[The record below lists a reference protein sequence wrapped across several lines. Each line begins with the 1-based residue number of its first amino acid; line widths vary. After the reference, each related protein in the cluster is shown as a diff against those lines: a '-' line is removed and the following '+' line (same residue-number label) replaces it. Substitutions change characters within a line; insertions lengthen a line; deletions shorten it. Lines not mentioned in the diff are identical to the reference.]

1 MNKYEINDE
10 TLALI
15 SVGEECTQVY
25 EKNHIFHVNKNVNE
39 IMEDSCLYFGSTL
52 DGRVKGTERLI
63 GVSYKSPIVVE
74 ESQEMIFFPISSP
87 RYHPCNAWISL
98 RHIRTYYKEEDNQ
111 VVIEFH
117 NGVKI
122 PLSTTFGSLDNQIIR
137 ATRLESAIRGRKMNK
152 KRFK

>member
-1 MNKYEINDE
+1 MSEYEINYE

-15 SVGEECTQVY
+15 SVGDECTEVY
-25 EKNHIFHVNKNVNE
+25 EKDHIFHVNKNVNE
-39 IMEDSCLYFGSTL
+39 IMEESCLYFGSTL

-87 RYHPCNAWISL
+87 RYNRCNAWISL
-98 RHIRTYYKEEDNQ
+98 KHICTYYKEDENQ
-111 VVIEFH
+111 VIIKFQ